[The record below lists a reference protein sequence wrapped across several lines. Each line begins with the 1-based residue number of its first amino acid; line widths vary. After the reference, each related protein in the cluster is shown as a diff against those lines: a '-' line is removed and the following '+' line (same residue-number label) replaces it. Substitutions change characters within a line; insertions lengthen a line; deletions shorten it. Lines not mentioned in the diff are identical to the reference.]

1 MPVLQLRHHI
11 PIGGT
16 GSREVADGTE
26 SPMRV
31 SLGFEPAWYCRRC
44 EVDFSERWHT
54 DPVYRYESL
63 KKMKAEL
70 TKRFP
75 MVSYWDNTNEEDLAT
90 ISGCYGIHVIPAV
103 FGFSLRYTADRWPLL
118 EPGRHLSDGELE
130 RLVVKALLEGPFF
143 EALFD
148 QMDIIASHWGRIHGY
163 LHFQGVLNNAFH
175 MRGQDIFLDMIE
187 RPDLAHHFF
196 SIISDV
202 MIELAHKVQARQR
215 QSGFPIDFL
224 TVSNCTI
231 NMISP
236 EMYREFVFPYD
247 KEIAQRFER
256 FGVHT
261 CNWNID
267 PYIDAF
273 EELPRLGY
281 LDMGMESDLPRVKE
295 TFPDP
300 RRAVMYWP
308 TKLVD
313 APLSEIR
320 EDMARVYREL
330 APCDVAM
337 ADMQAATP
345 DTRVIDFLDTCR
357 ALASG
362 DIPEGSTKPKNG

>member
-11 PIGGT
+11 PMGGT
-16 GSREVADGTE
+16 GSRELADGTE

-31 SLGFEPAWYCRRC
+31 SLGFEPAWYHRRC
-44 EVDFSERWHT
+44 DIDFSEPWHK

-75 MVSYWDNTNEEDLAT
+75 MVTYWDNTNEEDLAT
-90 ISGCYGIHVIPAV
+90 LSGCFGIYFIPAV

-118 EPGRHLSDGELE
+118 EPGRHLSVGEME
-130 RLVVKALLEGPFF
+130 RLDVKTLLKGPFV
-143 EALFD
+143 EELFN
-148 QMDIIASHWGRIHGY
+148 QMEFIASHWGKIHGY

-175 MRGQDIFLDMIE
+175 MRGQNIFLDMLE
-187 RPDLAHHFF
+187 RPDLSHHFF

-202 MIELAHKVQARQR
+202 MIELAHTVQARQR
-215 QSGFPIDFL
+215 QTGFPIDFL

-236 EMYREFVFPYD
+236 EMYREFVLPYD
-247 KEIAQRFER
+247 KKIAHSFER

-267 PYIDAF
+267 PYIGAF
-273 EELPRLGY
+273 RELPRLGY
-281 LDMGMESDLPRVKE
+281 LDMGMDSNLPRVRE
-295 TFPDP
+295 TFPDA

-308 TKLVD
+308 TKLID
-313 APLSEIR
+313 APLSEIQK
-320 EDMARVYREL
+320 DLAGVYREL

-345 DTRVIDFLDTCR
+345 DARVIELLDICR

-362 DIPEGSTKPKNG
+362 GIPEALTTTKNV